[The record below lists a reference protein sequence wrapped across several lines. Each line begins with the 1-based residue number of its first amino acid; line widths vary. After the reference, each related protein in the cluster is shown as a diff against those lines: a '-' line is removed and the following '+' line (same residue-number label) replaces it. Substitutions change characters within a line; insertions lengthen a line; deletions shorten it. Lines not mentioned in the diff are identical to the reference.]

1 MKRHLTLICL
11 SLLIAFTVSAFSSVM
26 ADTSGTAWD
35 GIYSTNLKESG
46 TNGSWASPNVML
58 ISWGKEVQY
67 GGTPISNAKFFNNSS
82 IIWTGDSN
90 WGNGQIW
97 FTSGDNRSFYWPNGA
112 VTGRVFTGKIDAIPG
127 ISVDF
132 RGLNNS
138 LYSNDAKDNN
148 KCVGASCPTGTNSCG
163 PCSNGKVC
171 SNGECVCPGG
181 TSDCF
186 GQCITVAPCGGG
198 CANGKVCINGQCVC
212 PSGTKECNDLC
223 IKVAECCDGC
233 PPWQVCSSGR
243 CVCPPGVKDC
253 SDPLPL

>member
-1 MKRHLTLICL
+1 MAQGLSPQL
-11 SLLIAFTVSAFSSVM
+11 SLLPWAVGSLSTCSYIMVQLSANHYHWVKHDAESCVQLLYNSVKSVCIGVVQ
-26 ADTSGTAWD
+26 TNTTALL
-35 GIYSTNLKESG
+35 GFIFAIYQ
-46 TNGSWASPNVML
+46 VL
-58 ISWGKEVQY
+58 IGWCL
-67 GGTPISNAKFFNNSS
+67 
-82 IIWTGDSN
+82 SN

-112 VTGRVFTGKIDAIPG
+112 VTGRVFTGKIDVIPG
-127 ISVDF
+127 ISFDF

-148 KCVGASCPTGTNSCG
+148 KCVGASCPAGTNSCG
-163 PCSNGKVC
+163 PCSNG
-171 SNGECVCPGG
+171 
-181 TSDCF
+181 
-186 GQCITVAPCGGG
+186 
-198 CANGKVCINGQCVC
+198 
-212 PSGTKECNDLC
+212 KECNDLC